1 MTDVLARADHRP
13 AIDDLLVAVGR
24 GDRHAFAQLYDEL
37 APTVVG
43 LARSVVRDPDL
54 AAEVAQDVFLEV
66 WRIANRFDAGRGSAR
81 TWVTTIT
88 HRRAIDRVRREQS
101 ERDRRRRDDTM
112 AQAADADPTAVS
124 VADRSE
130 WDGVVVALAGLETRQ
145 REAITLAYFDGH
157 TYSQVAAIL
166 GLPVGT
172 VKSRI
177 RDGLRRMRPALA
189 DARPIS
195 VA

>member
-24 GDRHAFAQLYDEL
+24 GDRRAFAQLYDEL